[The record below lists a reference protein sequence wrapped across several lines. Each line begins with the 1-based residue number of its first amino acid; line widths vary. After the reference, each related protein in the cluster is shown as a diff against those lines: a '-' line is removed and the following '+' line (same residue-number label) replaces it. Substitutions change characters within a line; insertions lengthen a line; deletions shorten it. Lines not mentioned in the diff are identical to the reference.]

1 MTWLQFITLCIAV
14 QRACSCP
21 LAACLTALLY
31 SPICDA
37 SCKQFS
43 LSRADS
49 LIILQ
54 TYGNIALKL
63 QSLVCN
69 CKQVSYLLFMCSHTV
84 WHQHFTLQATFTYST
99 IAAYEVRLVTCS
111 QHCLL
116 NANSLTALLGRPG
129 LTSWFDGH
137 LREAKFE
144 FLADETQQRF
154 NMLIIKWE
162 TLSRLIIPQMLFQVI
177 HLFDLQEYRYNANSA
192 I

>member
-1 MTWLQFITLCIAV
+1 
-14 QRACSCP
+14 
-21 LAACLTALLY
+21 
-31 SPICDA
+31 
-37 SCKQFS
+37 
-43 LSRADS
+43 
-49 LIILQ
+49 
-54 TYGNIALKL
+54 
-63 QSLVCN
+63 
-69 CKQVSYLLFMCSHTV
+69 MCSHTV
-84 WHQHFTLQATFTYST
+84 WHQHFTLQATFTHST

-177 HLFDLQEYRYNANSA
+177 HLCDLQEYRYNANSA
-192 I
+192 VEKSNSRREPSPAWVTRPGLCYFPASEQWMENIYAWMRDGLCQLLGQKRK